1 MAQQIFLTIA
11 SLILAETDSDCIL
24 SPEEY
29 IASYP
34 LYPHKIYYGHGCCLG
49 KSTTSDFYECL
60 CRTSSHTRTDVRTHT
75 CTPEAIENNFVFGNN
90 ILNTMYYSGIFF

>member
-11 SLILAETDSDCIL
+11 SLILAETDTDCIL

-34 LYPHKIYYGHGCCLG
+34 RDPHKIYYGHGCYLG
-49 KSTTSDFYECL
+49 KYTTSYFNECL
-60 CRTSSHTRTDVRTHT
+60 KESHKHAHTCVRTHT
-75 CTPEAIENNFVFGNN
+75 FTLEAIENTLFFGNN
-90 ILNTMYYSGIFF
+90 IS